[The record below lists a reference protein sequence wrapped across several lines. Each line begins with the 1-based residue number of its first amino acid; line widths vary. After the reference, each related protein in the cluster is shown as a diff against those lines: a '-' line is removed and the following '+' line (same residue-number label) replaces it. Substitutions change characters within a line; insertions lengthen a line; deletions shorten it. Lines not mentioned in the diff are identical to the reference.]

1 MAPVSTLKINNH
13 IPLSCT
19 FCTWDS
25 LLLLTIYCMNTHD
38 VYIKKIIAQLDNW
51 TSLSGNDFRRSSWN
65 NIRWM
70 LKEFNIHIVKT
81 RIKPNL

>member
-38 VYIKKIIAQLDNW
+38 VYIKKDYCTTGQLDV
-51 TSLSGNDFRRSSWN
+51 
-65 NIRWM
+65 
-70 LKEFNIHIVKT
+70 IV
-81 RIKPNL
+81 RERFQEV